1 VTTDPTTL
9 TLGETA
15 PPLRDLLADTWRR
28 RELLVVLAKQEFLV
42 RYRRATF
49 GVLWA
54 AALPILQAGV
64 LAFVLSKVV
73 RFGGGGD
80 PYALFVY
87 IGVVPATYFSTV
99 LSIGSTSIVDGAG
112 LTTKIYFPRLL
123 LPLVTTL
130 SNLFGMVV
138 NAALLLVT
146 WGVFGRH
153 RSVAVLLLPVAIVAL
168 ILLSSGLA
176 TLLSAIHVYGRDV
189 RFIVQAGLVPLF
201 YMTPIFF
208 PLSLIGGAAS
218 NVLLLNPLTGVVE
231 LFRVCLGVAD
241 PRWQTAVVIT
251 VVWIVGTWAAALFMH
266 RRHDRLF
273 VDLL

>member
-1 VTTDPTTL
+1 M
-9 TLGETA
+9 
-15 PPLRDLLADTWRR
+15 
-28 RELLVVLAKQEFLV
+28 VLAKQEFLV

-64 LAFVLSKVV
+64 LAFVLSKIV
-73 RFGGGGD
+73 RLGTASER
-80 PYALFVY
+80 YALFVY

-112 LTTKIYFPRLL
+112 LTTKIYFPRLM

-130 SNLFGMVV
+130 SNLFGLVV
-138 NAALLLVT
+138 NVGLLLIA
-146 WGVFGRH
+146 WGIAGRH
-153 RSVAVLLLPVAIVAL
+153 RSPAVLLLPLAVLAL
-168 ILLSSGLA
+168 ILLASGLA
-176 TLLSAIHVYGRDV
+176 TFLSAVHVYGRDV

-208 PLSLIGGAAS
+208 PLSLIGGAA
-218 NVLLLNPLTGVVE
+218 NVLLINPLTGIVE
-231 LFRVCLGVAD
+231 MFRASLGVAD
-241 PRWQTAVVIT
+241 PNWKIAVLIT
-251 VVWIVGTWAAALFMH
+251 CGWIVASWTAAMLMH

>member
-1 VTTDPTTL
+1 MTTPTSL
-9 TLGETA
+9 TLGA
-15 PPLRDLLADTWRR
+15 KPPPLRDLLSDTWRR
-28 RELLVVLAKQEFLV
+28 RELLYVLAKQEFLV

-54 AALPILQAGV
+54 AALPILQAAV

-73 RFGGGGD
+73 RLGGNGD
-80 PYALFVY
+80 RYALFVY

-99 LSIGSTSIVDGAG
+99 LAIGSTSIVDGSG
-112 LTTKIYFPRLL
+112 LTTKIYFPRLM

-138 NAALLLVT
+138 NVGLLLVA
-146 WGVFGRH
+146 WGIFGRH
-153 RSVAVLLLPVAIVAL
+153 RSAAVLLLPLAVLAL
-168 ILLSSGLA
+168 VLLSSGLA
-176 TLLSAIHVYGRDV
+176 TFLAAVHVYGRDI

-208 PLSLIGGAAS
+208 PLSLVGGAGK
-218 NVLLLNPLTGVVE
+218 VLLVNPLTGVVE
-231 LFRVCLGVAD
+231 LFRAALGVAD
-241 PRWQTAVVIT
+241 PNWHTAVAIT
-251 VVWIVGTWAAALFMH
+251 IGWIFATWIAASIMH
-266 RRHDRLF
+266 RRYDRLF